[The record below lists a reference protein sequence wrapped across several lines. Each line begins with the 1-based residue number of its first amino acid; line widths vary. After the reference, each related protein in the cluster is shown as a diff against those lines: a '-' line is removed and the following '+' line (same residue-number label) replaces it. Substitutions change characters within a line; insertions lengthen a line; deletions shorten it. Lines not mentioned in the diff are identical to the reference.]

1 MAGIAFFDLDRTL
14 LECNSATLWV
24 KRQVR
29 EGHMSRW
36 SAAKMGAM
44 IGLYQLGFGHVD
56 DTVKQAIMALKG
68 EAESDIRARTV
79 AFWHEEVA
87 HRVRPGA
94 AAVLD
99 SHRAL
104 GEPLVLLTG
113 SSTYMSELVIEALRL
128 DGTLCTRFAVEDGCF
143 TGEGELCYGEAKL
156 TAAKAFLADKPIAL
170 EDCAFYTDS
179 YTDLPVM
186 DVVGRP
192 VAVHPDPRLMRHA
205 RRAGWEIADWG

>member
-68 EAESDIRARTV
+68 ESESDIRARTI

-143 TGEGELCYGEAKL
+143 TGEGEL
-156 TAAKAFLADKPIAL
+156 
-170 EDCAFYTDS
+170 
-179 YTDLPVM
+179 
-186 DVVGRP
+186 
-192 VAVHPDPRLMRHA
+192 
-205 RRAGWEIADWG
+205 